1 MSRPFYHRHHTLNLL
16 FHRLWNCM
24 SYLFALCLTVQLS
37 IFLRLGCWLVPWSR
51 WIRLG
56 WMFRRNFLWSILCL
70 LCYWL
75 TEWGLHSSALHNL
88 SWMIYSD
95 SVSPVLQNPFGWNRA
110 LHDLCRTKCLTVP
123 FYRDATSTT
132 CSECFCSPN
141 LVFESA
147 HCMPFHP
154 QLNRPLIQNY
164 LSSPSL
170 PSLRCH
176 AILLNFCTYFFQCQF
191 WELSITSDDKPLSIS
206 KSDFRF

>member
-1 MSRPFYHRHHTLNLL
+1 
-16 FHRLWNCM
+16 M

-37 IFLRLGCWLVPWSR
+37 IFLRLGCGLVSWPR

-56 WMFRRNFLWSILCL
+56 WMFWRNSLWGILCL

-75 TEWGLHSSALHNL
+75 TEWGLHSLTSHNL

-110 LHDLCRTKCLTVP
+110 LHDVCSTECLTVP

-147 HCMPFHP
+147 HCMPFHS

-176 AILLNFCTYFFQCQF
+176 AILLNFCTYFFQCQI